1 MRLWVEDDGIGIA
14 PEVQGRIFGIFERA
28 KGVEHIEGTGIG
40 LAIVARAVQRMGGAC
55 GVVSELGRGSRF
67 WIDLAPAE

>member
-1 MRLWVEDDGIGIA
+1 
-14 PEVQGRIFGIFERA
+14 
-28 KGVEHIEGTGIG
+28 
-40 LAIVARAVQRMGGAC
+40 VQRMGGAC